1 MAEPTKI
8 EIPGGGGQ
16 QTPTPEVKAPAID
29 LDSKIQVDGK
39 SLTVKELL
47 DQAEKLRTM
56 EEKAQKLETYRLHT
70 ERLLKGE
77 PEDIQGRE
85 ESMRYLLTESNF
97 DPEAIE
103 HYVQQALGNTYEPP
117 TEMPTIQQA
126 QQAQPE
132 SNREVE
138 LLKAKLEFMEQEQ
151 QKAKV
156 NTLKRELNTNT
167 GRVLDSNPNLRTLVS
182 KIKDLRGPDGL
193 SEAMDAIK
201 ADIQD
206 RTIKQLKLRTAS
218 TGQTVNDSWIA
229 EEVDKA
235 ADLVYKHYL
244 SVIGDPNRIGRA
256 PETVTGEDIFAK
268 KQPVAPPEFQKGDNM
283 GSATN
288 RLRDFSVDVLSR
300 LAAAGEGSGASKA

>member
-1 MAEPTKI
+1 MAEPIKV

-29 LDSKIQVDGK
+29 LDSTIQVNGK
-39 SLTVKELL
+39 SLTVKALL
-47 DQAEKLRTM
+47 DQAEKLQAA
-56 EEKAQKLETYRLHT
+56 EEKAAKLETYRGHT

-77 PEDIQGRE
+77 PEDVQGRE
-85 ESMRYLLTESNF
+85 ESMRYLLAESNF

-103 HYVQQALGNTYEPP
+103 HYVQQALGGTPEPTMPNIQNEPP
-117 TEMPTIQQA
+117 APQYQDP
-126 QQAQPE
+126 Q
-132 SNREVE
+132 E
-138 LLKAKLEFMEQEQ
+138 LAMLKAKLELMEGEQ
-151 QKAKV
+151 QKAKL
-156 NTLKRELNTNT
+156 NTLKRELASNT

-182 KIKDLRGPDGL
+182 KIKDLRGDEGL
-193 SEAMDAIK
+193 PEAMEAIK

-218 TGQTVNDSWIA
+218 SGQLVNDSWIT

-256 PETVTGEDIFAK
+256 PETVTGEDVFAK
-268 KQPVAPPEFQKGDNM
+268 RQPVPAPNFEKGDNM

-300 LAAAGEGSGASKA
+300 LAATGEGGGASKA